1 MLENIHSP
9 RDLDKLSYD
18 QLEQL
23 AKEIRE
29 VMITTV
35 SENGGHL
42 ASNLGEWS

>member
-35 SENGGHL
+35 SENGGRQDRI
-42 ASNLGEWS
+42 